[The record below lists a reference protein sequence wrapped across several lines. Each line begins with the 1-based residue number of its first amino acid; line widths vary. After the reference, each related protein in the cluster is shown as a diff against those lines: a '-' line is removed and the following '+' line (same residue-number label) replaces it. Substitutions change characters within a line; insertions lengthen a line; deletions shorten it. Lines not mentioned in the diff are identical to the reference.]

1 MWALK
6 HEYVVMKILLVGD
19 HDQAVV
25 AHQTIPRAI
34 DFAARSVA
42 AKVAKIWIRTAA
54 LNPQSM
60 PEFDALWCVPFSPY
74 ENPEVV
80 IAAIKF
86 ARENNIPFLGTCAGY
101 QHAVIEYARNVLGF
115 ESAASIEDDPDTPMP
130 VIAPLAC
137 KLYDQAEAI
146 NIEHGS
152 RAADI
157 YQCERVREGYHCGF
171 GVNRDFLQ
179 IFENSQLRF
188 SGHDDNGD
196 PRVCEIPSHRF
207 FIGTAFQPER
217 SALKQTVHPLITAF
231 LMAAL

>member
-6 HEYVVMKILLVGD
+6 HEFAVINILLVGD
-19 HDQAVV
+19 YDQAVV
-25 AHQTIPRAI
+25 AHQAIPRAI
-34 DFAARSVA
+34 DLAAQTLVTE
-42 AKVAKIWIRTAA
+42 VEQTWIRTAE
-54 LNPQSM
+54 LNPQMM

-74 ENPEVV
+74 ENPEMV
-80 IAAIKF
+80 IAAIRF
-86 ARENNIPFLGTCAGY
+86 VRENDIPFLGTCAGY

-115 ESAASIEDDPDTPMP
+115 ESAASLEDDPDTLMP

-146 NIEHGS
+146 NIEHDS
-152 RAADI
+152 RAGDI
-157 YQCERVREGYHCGF
+157 YQTEKVMEEYHCGF
-171 GVNRDFLQ
+171 GVNLDFVN
-179 IFENSQLRF
+179 IFGNSNLRF

-196 PRVCEIPSHRF
+196 PRICEITAHRF

-217 SALKQTVHPLITAF
+217 SALKQTVHPMITAF

>member
-1 MWALK
+1 
-6 HEYVVMKILLVGD
+6 MKILLVGD
-19 HDQAVV
+19 YDQSVI

-34 DFAARSVA
+34 DLAAQSLA
-42 AKVAKIWIRTAA
+42 AEVEQLWIRTAEI
-54 LNPQSM
+54 NPQAM

-74 ENPEVV
+74 EKPEVV

-86 ARENNIPFLGTCAGY
+86 AREYDIPFLGTCAGY
-101 QHAVIEYARNVLGF
+101 QHAVIEYARNVLGL
-115 ESAASIEDDPDTPMP
+115 ESAASLEDDPDTLMP

-152 RAADI
+152 RAGDI
-157 YQCERVREGYHCGF
+157 YQAERVLEEYHCGF
-171 GVNRDFLQ
+171 GVNRDFVQ
-179 IFENSQLRF
+179 NFENSQLRF
-188 SGHDDNGD
+188 SGYDDSGD

-217 SALKQTVHPLITAF
+217 SALKQTGHPLITAF
-231 LMAAL
+231 LTAAL

>member
-1 MWALK
+1 MRALK
-6 HEYVVMKILLVGD
+6 HEYAVMKILLVGD
-19 HDQAVV
+19 YDQAVI
-25 AHQTIPRAI
+25 AHQAIPRAI
-34 DFAARSVA
+34 DLAAQSLA
-42 AKVAKIWIRTAA
+42 AEVEQRWVRTAE
-54 LNPQSM
+54 LNLQAM

-74 ENPEVV
+74 EKPEVV

-86 ARENNIPFLGTCAGY
+86 VRENDIPFLGTCAGY
-101 QHAVIEYARNVLGF
+101 QHAVIEYARNVLDF
-115 ESAASIEDDPDTPMP
+115 ESAASLEDDPDTPMP

-152 RAADI
+152 RAGDI
-157 YQCERVREGYHCGF
+157 YQTEKVMEEYHCGF
-171 GVNRDFLQ
+171 GVNRDFVN

-188 SGHDDNGD
+188 SGYDDNGE
-196 PRVCEIPSHRF
+196 PRICEITAHRF

-231 LMAAL
+231 LTAAL